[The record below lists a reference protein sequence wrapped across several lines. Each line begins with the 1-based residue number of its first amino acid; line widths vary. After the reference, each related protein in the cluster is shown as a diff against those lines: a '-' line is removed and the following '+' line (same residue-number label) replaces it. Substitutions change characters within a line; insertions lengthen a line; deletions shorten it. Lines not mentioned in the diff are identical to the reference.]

1 MVALSMPGGH
11 GCSPAGRAR
20 RACGGRPRLPR
31 RAGPGPLPGRGGCPG
46 ELSGVA
52 APLLTLRNLSK
63 AFGGVAAVG
72 GVSTV
77 LAPGEIR
84 GLIGPNGSG
93 KTTLLNLIGG
103 QLTPDVG
110 EIFLDGRPI
119 HGFPPDRA
127 ASLGVA
133 RTFQLPRVFRHMT
146 VLDNLLLPACADHRR
161 VPWAT
166 GVEEAWRSLR
176 FVGLERFAHAD
187 AQVLSGGQ
195 AMLLQLA
202 RGLIQQPLRLCLLDE
217 PFAGVHPAIKDRML
231 EAILDMNRR
240 LGVTFLVV
248 SHEMT
253 TLRRLAGRVSVMH
266 NGWMIAEGTLEAVAR
281 DARVI
286 EAYLGGRQ
294 VLPPDAA
301 RP

>member
-1 MVALSMPGGH
+1 M
-11 GCSPAGRAR
+11 
-20 RACGGRPRLPR
+20 
-31 RAGPGPLPGRGGCPG
+31 
-46 ELSGVA
+46 A
-52 APLLTLRNLSK
+52 APLLTLRNLGK
-63 AFGGVAAVG
+63 AFGGVAAVR
-72 GVSTV
+72 GVSTA
-77 LAPGEIR
+77 LGPGEIC

-93 KTTLLNLIGG
+93 KTTLLNLVGG
-103 QLTPDVG
+103 QLTPDAG
-110 EIFLDGRPI
+110 EILLDGQPI
-119 HGFPPDRA
+119 QGFSPDRV

-146 VLDNLLLPACADHRR
+146 VLDNLLLPACADHRH

-166 GVEEAWRSLR
+166 GFEEAWQSLR
-176 FVGLERFAHAD
+176 FVGLERLAHAD

-217 PFAGVHPAIKDRML
+217 PFAGVHPAIKDRMV

-240 LGVTFLVV
+240 RGVAFLVV

-266 NGWMIAEGTLEAVAR
+266 NGEVIAEGTLAAVAR
-281 DARVI
+281 D
-286 EAYLGGRQ
+286 
-294 VLPPDAA
+294 
-301 RP
+301 